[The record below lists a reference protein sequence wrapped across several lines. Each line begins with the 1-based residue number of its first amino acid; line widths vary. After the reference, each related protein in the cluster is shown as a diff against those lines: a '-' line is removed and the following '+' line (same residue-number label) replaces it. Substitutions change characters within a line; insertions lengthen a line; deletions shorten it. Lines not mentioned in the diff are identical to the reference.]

1 MNFMKDFKH
10 DTHSKNAT
18 RSHIINNVEKLD
30 WNDIFKNDLVR
41 PHEYNLRQSKN
52 TFFKCLQLC
61 SSLPF

>member
-52 TFFKCLQLC
+52 IL
-61 SSLPF
+61 